1 MLVYQRVNLQMFKP
15 PLCTSEP
22 PPLETNKHL
31 RLRKERVV
39 VVVDAETLRLQT
51 WFSNGRDG
59 KINGK
64 KQGFLHTHAIRIPI
78 PAGMTPFP
86 TIFSSFSRPL
96 GKNGTVVFFFNM
108 IPREMIWDTGW
119 WFSNIALFSPLF
131 WGRFPFWRMFF
142 KWVETT
148 HQDSLCNEIARAI
161 NFGWTDV
168 SIFCLSMITS
178 CAGGWHFK
186 MLHQKS
192 RGRNDTNCE
201 ATKCTGKIHTDCVGG
216 HACALEF

>member
-31 RLRKERVV
+31 RLRKERV

-96 GKNGTVVFFFNM
+96 GKNGTVVFFQHDSKGDDM
-108 IPREMIWDTGW
+108 RYWVVV
-119 WFSNIALFSPLF
+119 
-131 WGRFPFWRMFF
+131 F
-142 KWVETT
+142 KY
-148 HQDSLCNEIARAI
+148 S
-161 NFGWTDV
+161 F
-168 SIFCLSMITS
+168 IFAPIL
-178 CAGGWHFK
+178 
-186 MLHQKS
+186 
-192 RGRNDTNCE
+192 
-201 ATKCTGKIHTDCVGG
+201 GKIPILTNVFQMGWNHPPG
-216 HACALEF
+216 